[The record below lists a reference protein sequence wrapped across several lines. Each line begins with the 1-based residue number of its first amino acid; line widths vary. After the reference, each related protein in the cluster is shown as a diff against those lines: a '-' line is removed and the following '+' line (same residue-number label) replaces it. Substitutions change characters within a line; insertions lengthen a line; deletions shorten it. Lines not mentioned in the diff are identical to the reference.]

1 MCNGRLSSPL
11 RKGVRV
17 LEYAMLLG
25 VPIAAAAV
33 AASVLL
39 KKLKTGADIL
49 MRRGNVSSDYY
60 H

>member
-1 MCNGRLSSPL
+1 
-11 RKGVRV
+11 
-17 LEYAMLLG
+17 MLLG

-33 AASVLL
+33 GASVLL

-49 MRRGNVSSDYY
+49 MKRGNVSSGYY